1 MICGFCGISISP
13 PVLKYTSDIIELKS
27 ETFCFQHCEHKSPP
41 MPPEADS
48 LRVYVQSIRE
58 QIIQQLKSIEEI
70 ESILSVQKSLLL
82 NHIRQFCQSNFGILK
97 LCDKF
102 SIDFSAN
109 FARLKSIKVD
119 SLFSQNFKPEI
130 QDYFDKEQLFI
141 WRDFCLKESQQIK
154 KKVGVLENEFYK
166 DFENQLNLETENL
179 KVPIQ
184 QIKNRFELQKLLFSP
199 FGRVSSPITS
209 SENQN
214 QHLET
219 IADLFGTLHND
230 VRQLVR
236 QKSDKLKSI
245 LKKTSTRFNQSC
257 FLISENVEELKN
269 DSKII
274 SVFDEMDVLIQECFH
289 EAKQRSKFHFYYFK
303 ILGLLNQFARN
314 ENTRRNNFVRKVESK
329 IPAQIFPEIR
339 QMAKI
344 INLELLFKDEH
355 WNRIFE
361 QSSDDLG
368 KEKLSHIQEIIGSF
382 SN

>member
-1 MICGFCGISISP
+1 MICAFCGLAISP
-13 PVLKYTSDIIELKS
+13 PVLKYPSDIFELKS
-27 ETFCFQHCEHKSPP
+27 ETFCFQQCEHESTT
-41 MPPEADS
+41 MPPQADS
-48 LRVYVQSIRE
+48 LRVHVQSIHE
-58 QIIQQLKSIEEI
+58 QIIQQLKSIEEF
-70 ESILSVQKSLLL
+70 ESILSIQKSLLL
-82 NHIRQFCQSNFGILK
+82 NHIRQFCQSNFDILK

-102 SIDFSAN
+102 SMDFPAN
-109 FARLKSIKVD
+109 FAKLKSIKVN
-119 SLFSQNFKPEI
+119 SLFCQNFKPDI

-141 WRDFCLKESQQIK
+141 WRDFCLKESQKIK
-154 KKVGVLENEFYK
+154 KKVVVLDNEFYK

-199 FGRVSSPITS
+199 FGRVSSAITS
-209 SENQN
+209 PESQN
-214 QHLET
+214 QHLGT

-230 VRQLVR
+230 LRQLIR
-236 QKSDKLKSI
+236 QKTDKLKSI
-245 LKKTSTRFNQSC
+245 LKKTNTRLNQSC
-257 FLISENVEELKN
+257 FLISENVKELKN

-274 SVFDEMDVLIQECFH
+274 SVFDEMDVLIQECFT
-289 EAKQRSKFHFYYFK
+289 ETKQRSKFHFYYFK
-303 ILGLLNQFARN
+303 ILGLLNEFARN
-314 ENTRRNNFVRKVESK
+314 ENTRRNNFVRKVETK

-339 QMAKI
+339 EMAKI
-344 INLELLFKDEH
+344 INLELLFKGEH